1 MKGFSTERAGLIHSL
16 EVHWVTWTWRQG
28 DEPRDRSATRLRKEA
43 QTEVT
48 QAAALEICLRFRWGW
63 LADSSKAIPGGQGL
77 QELLEEGRLQEV
89 VEGLTREELG
99 CLAGRAGSCDG

>member
-48 QAAALEICLRFRWGW
+48 QAAALEICLRFRWVGW
-63 LADSSKAIPGGQGL
+63 QTAQRPFLGDRDSRSYLRWGDFRRWL
-77 QELLEEGRLQEV
+77 RV
-89 VEGLTREELG
+89 
-99 CLAGRAGSCDG
+99 